1 MGLFDNLNFSK
12 LKTGLA
18 KTRNRLVNSI
28 NETLTGKS
36 VIDDETLDQIEEIL
50 LSSDIGALTADNI
63 IENVRDKIKSES
75 NITNISI
82 IRTVKE
88 ELVAVLSNR

>member
-12 LKTGLA
+12 LKTGLT

-36 VIDDETLDQIEEIL
+36 IIDDETIDQIEEIL
-50 LSSDIGALTADNI
+50 LSSDIGALTADRI
-63 IENVRDKIKSES
+63 IEIFRQGEK
-75 NITNISI
+75 
-82 IRTVKE
+82 
-88 ELVAVLSNR
+88 